1 MSPTEVTAVT
11 AEVTDRWPLAPLQAG
26 MLVQALR
33 AERSDIDL
41 VQHLFDLDGDL
52 DLTAFTE
59 AWKRMARRH
68 GILRSGFAWRDCA
81 EPEQRVFADAAHPL
95 TVHDWRGLTDAET
108 RRRMETLLAAD
119 RRAGIRLDRPPPS
132 RLTLVRTDERS
143 HRLLW
148 TSHHALLDGWS
159 RSLLL
164 RELMAHYARALAG
177 VPYEDGEP
185 APRYGD
191 FVAWLREQ
199 DDMAAKA
206 VWRDALGGF
215 AAPTPLRLVTAEPGD
230 GAGELVRTLS
240 RPVAE
245 ALRDFT
251 RQRRLTT
258 ATVLHG
264 ALAVVLSRYSG
275 SPDVLFGATLSLR
288 PPDLDDA
295 EDLVGLLINT
305 IPVRADVRPEAEVT
319 AWLRALQDTL
329 LELREYGHCALSD
342 LQAYTEVPS
351 GTPLFDTLL
360 VFENY
365 PGAEEDGWS
374 APGLRMRFRHT
385 TGRTGYPLT
394 ITVEPGETTR
404 LVYEYEHARLDAD
417 AVARIADSLDAVLTS
432 LTALPPDGR
441 IGDLTVIPEDR
452 PGHTRPQP
460 SPQLPHPVHELV
472 AAQVA
477 REPDA
482 VAVITDEARLTYGE
496 LWSRA
501 GVLAERLRAAG
512 VGRETPVGVCLE
524 RSADL
529 VVALLAVLRAGG
541 VCLLLEH
548 TFPEPRIRYM
558 LDDSGAVALIARAS
572 FSWPGP
578 VLDVAADPPPV
589 SGGAHAG
596 VSGRGPAGA
605 PGEGVAHPDDLA
617 YLVYTSGS
625 TGTPKGVAVTHRSI
639 STHCDGIRT
648 AYGLGPADT
657 VLQFASVAFDASVEQ
672 LLAPLVSGAAV
683 LLRGPELWEPREL
696 LAHMRRHRVTVME
709 LTPEYWY
716 QLIAALE
723 EDPYPPLD
731 HFRLMNVGGDAVA
744 PGQLTRWASRTP
756 HTRTVNSYGPAEAT
770 ITATVWTYDGSCPTP
785 IAPIGSALPHA
796 EVHVL
801 DADLRPV
808 PFGVPGEICI
818 GGTAVAR
825 GYPGRAAL
833 TAERFAP
840 DPYSATPGTR
850 LYRTGDVGRR
860 LPDGN
865 LEFLGRLDD
874 QVQIR
879 GIRIEPAEIAAHLRR
894 HDAVAEAVVVPR
906 DAPDGGRILGAY
918 VTPASADPT
927 ALRTFL
933 RASLPEAMVPAV
945 IVPLDRIPLTAT
957 GKTDRAALSAPG
969 PAEPTARR
977 VTPPGTA
984 LERTLADIWS
994 QVLGVGH
1001 IGVHDDFFE
1010 LGGHSLTMMRVLA
1023 LARKEQ
1029 VRGLTL
1035 RMLFRHPTIAHL
1047 AHALETGRSGR

>member
-1 MSPTEVTAVT
+1 MSPAEVT

-33 AERSDIDL
+33 EEGSDIDL

-59 AWKRMARRH
+59 AWTRMARRH
-68 GILRSGFAWRDCA
+68 GILRSGFAWQDCA
-81 EPEQRVFADAAHPL
+81 EPEQRVFADVAHPL
-95 TVHDWRGLTDAET
+95 TVHDWRGLSDTET
-108 RRRMETLLAAD
+108 GRRVEALLAAD

-132 RLTLVRTDERS
+132 RLTLLRTGERS

-164 RELMAHYARALAG
+164 REVMAHYARALSG
-177 VPYEDGEP
+177 EPHEDGEP

-199 DDMAAKA
+199 DDTAAKA
-206 VWRDALGGF
+206 VWRDVLGGF
-215 AAPTPLRLVTAEPGD
+215 AAPTPLRLVPAEPGD
-230 GAGELVRTLS
+230 GTGELVRTLS
-240 RPVAE
+240 RPVTE
-245 ALRDFT
+245 ALSAFT

-275 SPDVLFGATLSLR
+275 SRDVLFGATLSLR
-288 PPDLDDA
+288 PPDLDGA

-305 IPVRADVRPEAEVT
+305 IPVRAVLRPEAEVT
-319 AWLRALQDTL
+319 GWLRAFQDTL

-342 LQAYTEVPS
+342 LRAYTEVPS

-394 ITVEPGETTR
+394 ITVEPGETTK
-404 LVYEYEHARLDAD
+404 LVYEYERARLDAD
-417 AVARIADSLDAVLTS
+417 AVARIADSLDVVLTS
-432 LTALPPDGR
+432 LTTLPPHGR

-452 PGHTRPQP
+452 PGHPSRPP
-460 SPQLPHPVHELV
+460 SPQVPCAVHELV

-477 REPDA
+477 RDPDA
-482 VAVITDEARLTYGE
+482 AAVITDEVRLTYGE

-501 GVLAERLRAAG
+501 GALAGRLRAVG

-541 VCLLLEH
+541 VCLLLEP
-548 TFPEPRIRYM
+548 TFPERRIRCM
-558 LDDSGAVALIARAS
+558 LDDSGAVAVIAPES

-578 VLDVAADPPPV
+578 VLDVAADTGPG
-589 SGGAHAG
+589 SGRGSAG
-596 VSGRGPAGA
+596 VSGEAA
-605 PGEGVAHPDDLA
+605 AHPDDLA

-639 STHCDGIRT
+639 ATHCDGIGT

-696 LAHMRRHRVTVME
+696 LARLRRHRVTVME

-716 QLIAALE
+716 QLITALE
-723 EDPYPPLD
+723 DDPHPPLD

-744 PGQLTRWASRTP
+744 PDQLTRWASRTP

-801 DADLRPV
+801 DADLRPA
-808 PFGVPGEICI
+808 PFGVPGEICV

-840 DPYSATPGTR
+840 DPYSATPGAR
-850 LYRTGDVGRR
+850 LYRTGDVGRQ

-894 HDAVAEAVVVPR
+894 NDAVAEAVVVPR
-906 DAPDGGRILGAY
+906 DAPDGGRTLAAY
-918 VTPASADPT
+918 VTPASADPG
-927 ALRTFL
+927 ALRAFL
-933 RASLPEAMVPAV
+933 RESLPEAMVPAV

-957 GKTDRAALSAPG
+957 GKTDRAALPAPA
-969 PAEPTARR
+969 PTEPTDHRG
-977 VTPPGTA
+977 TPPGTA

-1023 LARKEQ
+1023 LARKER

-1035 RMLFRHPTIAHL
+1035 RMLFRHPTVACL
-1047 AHALETGRSGR
+1047 AHALETGGSGR